1 MEPWERVLSFA
12 VLKVDVVYLKVF
24 FFLLLIEKNYSV
36 FSWGWVGCRDGRRGE
51 REEIMKL

>member
-1 MEPWERVLSFA
+1 LEPWERVLSFA